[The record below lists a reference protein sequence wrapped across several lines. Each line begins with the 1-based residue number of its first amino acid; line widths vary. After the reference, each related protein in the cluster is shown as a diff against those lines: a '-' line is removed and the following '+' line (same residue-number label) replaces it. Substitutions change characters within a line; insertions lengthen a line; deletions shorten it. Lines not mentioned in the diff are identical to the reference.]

1 MTRSQQLMRL
11 AEEKVRV
18 VAQASDTVKKTYGG
32 LCHEFP
38 VMVRTCGL
46 CQAVAFSL
54 DKAEGNVA
62 HALLLDHV
70 ADVLGV
76 ARNRVDLA
84 HSIETMSDNGAAEAL
99 DEARRNQL
107 ARCVETMST
116 TEYMLATRKVV
127 SAWLFFKR
135 FAVSILKVK
144 DARDSE
150 RT

>member
-1 MTRSQQLMRL
+1 MRL
-11 AEEKVRV
+11 AEGLVRA
-18 VAQASDTVKKTYGG
+18 VAEEYTEEDDKTRKTYGG

-54 DKAEGNVA
+54 DKAGNNDKPREKA
-62 HALLLDHV
+62 HELLLDHV

-76 ARNRVDLA
+76 ARDRVALA
-84 HSIETMSDNGAAEAL
+84 HSI
-99 DEARRNQL
+99 
-107 ARCVETMST
+107 ETMST
-116 TEYMLATRKVV
+116 TEYMLATRNVV

-144 DARDSE
+144 DARSAKDGG
-150 RT
+150 

>member
-1 MTRSQQLMRL
+1 MQL
-11 AEEKVRV
+11 AEELVTAVKSRP
-18 VAQASDTVKKTYGG
+18 DTVQKTYGG

-54 DKAEGNVA
+54 DKAEGNEA

-70 ADVLGV
+70 SSVLG
-76 ARNRVDLA
+76 
-84 HSIETMSDNGAAEAL
+84 IP
-99 DEARRNQL
+99 RNQL
-107 ARCVETMST
+107 AQRIETMPT

-144 DARDSE
+144 GAHEAE
-150 RT
+150 RN